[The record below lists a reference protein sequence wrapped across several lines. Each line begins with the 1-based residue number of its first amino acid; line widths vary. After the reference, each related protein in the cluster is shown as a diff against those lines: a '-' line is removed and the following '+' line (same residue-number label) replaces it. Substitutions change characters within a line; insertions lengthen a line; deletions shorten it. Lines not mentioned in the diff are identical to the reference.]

1 MAPHCGHH
9 RNRRSLRIMRTS
21 TGEQRQAGHA
31 TATSSGLSNP
41 GVPWLR
47 KERPARPGVATKQVA
62 SHTHAVAWSAT
73 RPLASAHPLH
83 GDRTEHLQCQRLDV
97 QRLASEG
104 NVETTGPQNRSV
116 KSGERATSRR
126 TRAQT
131 DGGACGHDRRPRG
144 GRGPS
149 AAATASLGTLWIS
162 YSHSVQMRFTGKR
175 QAHGREE
182 GVINGRTTGPQRRP

>member
-47 KERPARPGVATKQVA
+47 KERPARPEVATEQVA

-126 TRAQT
+126 TRART
-131 DGGACGHDRRPRG
+131 DGGACGHDRPPRG
-144 GRGPS
+144 GRVHP
-149 AAATASLGTLWIS
+149 
-162 YSHSVQMRFTGKR
+162 QR
-175 QAHGREE
+175 QQQVWGNPLEVIEPFGAKGIYRKQEAHGREKA
-182 GVINGRTTGPQRRP
+182 